1 MVRLIKTMDIFM
13 DKLQELLKIMGSS
26 ICNISNNLYNLKNIR
41 MTMIKFMR
49 RMKKIKIMS
58 SWLKS
63 KWKNWL
69 NCSNKEKWRNR
80 TISKM
85 LISKNSTSRRNKMK
99 MVSYRRKKR
108 STRENMK
115 VKGKSLMGKEK
126 RRLSCKDRVKSIWR
140 AMTKGKMMTR
150 IMKSSIRMER
160 EREKEKKRVKWWMK
174 RNIIDSWL
182 SNNNS
187 KWMKIRKMICMK
199 KINDYSY

>member
-1 MVRLIKTMDIFM
+1 MV
-13 DKLQELLKIMGSS
+13 SS

-49 RMKKIKIMS
+49 KMKKIKIMS

-80 TISKM
+80 TISKI

-99 MVSYRRKKR
+99 MVSYKRKRRI
-108 STRENMK
+108 TRENMK
-115 VKGKSLMGKEK
+115 VKGKGKSLMGKEK
-126 RRLSCKDRVKSIWR
+126 RKLSCKDRVRSIWR
-140 AMTKGKMMTR
+140 VMTKGKMMTR
-150 IMKSSIRMER
+150 IMKSSIRKER
-160 EREKEKKRVKWWMK
+160 GKKRVKWWMK

-182 SNNNS
+182 SNNNN